1 MNERKEDE
9 DREAGEEEVEE
20 KAVGRLTDE
29 GVIVNADDAERI
41 YERGFYG
48 EIQEDG
54 TLKLSPVET
63 LLLVERNR
71 LDVRNDNNESLDF
84 KALTKIFIKSNPD
97 LWIKYLVYRDLRSRG
112 YIVREGFGGKIDFR
126 LYPRGAKLGTD
137 TSKSLI
143 YTVIEGAPIGLEDLD
158 RVTKLAVSARKR
170 LIMAVINRQGEV
182 TYYQV
187 SQVSI

>member
-71 LDVRNDNNESLDF
+71 LDVRNDNDESLDF
-84 KALTKIFIKSNPD
+84 KALTKIFMKSNPD

>member
-20 KAVGRLTDE
+20 KAVGHLTDE

-48 EIQEDG
+48 EIREDG

-71 LDVRNDNNESLDF
+71 LDVRNDNDESLDF
-84 KALTKIFIKSNPD
+84 KALTKIFMKSNPD

>member
-97 LWIKYLVYRDLRSRG
+97 LW
-112 YIVREGFGGKIDFR
+112 
-126 LYPRGAKLGTD
+126 
-137 TSKSLI
+137 
-143 YTVIEGAPIGLEDLD
+143 
-158 RVTKLAVSARKR
+158 RK
-170 LIMAVINRQGEV
+170 
-182 TYYQV
+182 
-187 SQVSI
+187 